1 MMSRF
6 GAKKGR
12 KLPGAEFT
20 WETDAGG
27 EPDTA
32 PTPLYPVRFLGI
44 THCDNGL
51 KLTITSTEI

>member
-1 MMSRF
+1 MSRF

-20 WETDAGG
+20 WENDAGG

-32 PTPLYPVRFLGI
+32 PTPLYPVR
-44 THCDNGL
+44 CDHL
-51 KLTITSTEI
+51 APVKLLEI